1 MAKKSK
7 GRKAATGK
15 SIKKASAKRAPARKA
30 KARVRPIP
38 EGQEGATPY
47 ICCRDAAR
55 ALDFYKAAFDAKE
68 VMRMGGPDG
77 KVGHAEFKIGK
88 AAVMISDEFPA
99 YGSLS
104 PETVGGSPVMLYV
117 YVKDVDAFVKRAVE
131 AGAKVETEVADQ
143 FYGDRGGKLKDP
155 FGHVWWFA
163 SRREN
168 LTPRELKKRAE
179 KMQATAA

>member
-7 GRKAATGK
+7 ARKTATGK
-15 SIKKASAKRAPARKA
+15 GAKKASAKRAAP
-30 KARVRPIP
+30 KARARVQPVP

-47 ICCRDAAR
+47 ICCKDAAR
-55 ALDFYKAAFDAKE
+55 ALDFYKAAFAAKE

-88 AAVMISDEFPA
+88 ASVMMSDEFPA

-131 AGAKVETEVADQ
+131 AGARVETEVADQ

-163 SRREN
+163 SRKEN

-179 KMQATAA
+179 KMHAAA